1 MIDNLRGEL
10 ESKQEFR
17 YIKNCL
23 YPQSTRHYER
33 YFALQD
39 TNYKFDQNNI
49 TNSDIPINS
58 HKEVTV
64 IDKETINDNHEKSTT
79 QKSNQKSMKNEIT
92 TDVINKISFRNQN
105 SSSTKEHNKT
115 ELGHNESKA
124 RKNVTKDK
132 EIVDKT
138 DSNNNTN

>member
-1 MIDNLRGEL
+1 
-10 ESKQEFR
+10 
-17 YIKNCL
+17 
-23 YPQSTRHYER
+23 
-33 YFALQD
+33 
-39 TNYKFDQNNI
+39 
-49 TNSDIPINS
+49 
-58 HKEVTV
+58 
-64 IDKETINDNHEKSTT
+64 
-79 QKSNQKSMKNEIT
+79 MKNEIT

-105 SSSTKEHNKT
+105 SSSTKEHKKT